1 MNLKFIIKILPII
14 LLIALATNFIH
25 SEIIDRLK
33 GISKCEAQDYCTLV
47 QTISVKT
54 AASDK
59 AVTENIILI
68 DFICPNCL
76 KKIEYRKTFYSK
88 HQNFSFYHLELP
100 STYLVNQTF
109 LI

>member
-1 MNLKFIIKILPII
+1 
-14 LLIALATNFIH
+14 LIALAFNFIH
-25 SEIIDRLK
+25 SEIIDQLE
-33 GISKCEAQDYCTLV
+33 GNSKCEAQDYCTLV

-76 KKIEYRKTFYSK
+76 KQVENSKLFYEK
-88 HQNFSFYHLELP
+88 HQNFSFHHLKLE
-100 STYLVNQTF
+100 SKHIFNKSF